1 MANPGFDFYQLD
13 ARLTVAQHEL
23 RNQVRSYVEHVIW
36 PNINPYWER
45 AEFPRELALG
55 LKALPIVGGML
66 HGYGCAA
73 LDPLSLGLVNY
84 ELSRGDGSIGTFF
97 GVHSSLA
104 MGSIGLLGSAEQR
117 ERWLPPMAKMEKIG
131 AFGLTEPLRGS
142 DASHLLT
149 TARREGDFYVLNGA
163 KRWIGN
169 ASIADLL
176 VIWAKD
182 EAGGMGGF
190 VLEQP
195 QDVPGVRIEDIGGKI
210 SKRAIPN
217 ANITLENVRIP
228 LENRLAQSHSF
239 RDIAKVLTLTRYGVA
254 WEAAGLAAGCFE
266 IALKYTQER
275 EQFGR
280 PIAGFQL
287 VQQKLVEMAAELTQ
301 MQLVCF
307 RLAELMTAQELS
319 ESMVAMAKYN
329 NARKARSI
337 AQLAREI
344 LGGNGILLDNHIAR
358 LFTDAEAVYTYE
370 GTNDINLLIVGREI
384 TGINAIFS

>member
-1 MANPGFDFYQLD
+1 
-13 ARLTVAQHEL
+13 
-23 RNQVRSYVEHVIW
+23 
-36 PNINPYWER
+36 
-45 AEFPRELALG
+45 
-55 LKALPIVGGML
+55 
-66 HGYGCAA
+66 
-73 LDPLSLGLVNY
+73 
-84 ELSRGDGSIGTFF
+84 
-97 GVHSSLA
+97 
-104 MGSIGLLGSAEQR
+104 
-117 ERWLPPMAKMEKIG
+117 MAKMEKIG

-149 TARREGDFYVLNGA
+149 TARREGDFYILNGA

-176 VIWAKD
+176 IIWAKD

-195 QDVPGVRIEDIGGKI
+195 KAVPGVRIEDISGKI

-228 LENRLAQSHSF
+228 LENRLVQSHSF

-266 IALKYTQER
+266 IALKYAQER

-287 VQQKLVEMAAELTQ
+287 IQQKLVEMATELTQ

-307 RLAELMTAQELS
+307 RLAELMAAQELS
-319 ESMVAMAKYN
+319 ESMAALAKYN
-329 NARKARSI
+329 NARKARYI
-337 AQLAREI
+337 AQLARET
-344 LGGNGILLDNHIAR
+344 LGGNGILIDNHIAR

-384 TGINAIFS
+384 TGLNAIF

>member
-1 MANPGFDFYQLD
+1 MIYPGFDFYQLNT
-13 ARLTVAQHEL
+13 RLNETQHEL
-23 RNQVRSYVEHVIW
+23 RRQVRNYMEQVVW
-36 PNINPYWER
+36 PQINPYWER

-55 LKALPIVGGML
+55 LKDLPIVGGML
-66 HGYGCAA
+66 AGYGCAA

-104 MGSIGLLGSAEQR
+104 MGSIGLLGSTEQR
-117 ERWLPPMAKMEKIG
+117 ERWLPAMAKMEKIG

-149 TARREGDFYVLNGA
+149 TARRDGDSYILNGA

-169 ASIADLL
+169 ASIAEVLI
-176 VIWAKD
+176 IWAKD

-195 QDVPGVRIEDIGGKI
+195 QTIPGVQIEDIGGKI

-217 ANITLENVRIP
+217 ANITLENVRVSA
-228 LENRLAQSHSF
+228 ENRLAQSHSF
-239 RDIAKVLTLTRYGVA
+239 RDIAKMLTLTRYGVA

-266 IALKYTQER
+266 LALKYTQER
-275 EQFGR
+275 EQFGQ
-280 PIAGFQL
+280 PIASFQL
-287 VQQKLVEMAAELTQ
+287 IQHKLVEMASELTQ

-307 RLAELMTAQELS
+307 RLAELLAARQLS
-319 ESMVAMAKYN
+319 ESMVSMAKYN
-329 NARKARSI
+329 NARKARYI
-337 AQLAREI
+337 AQLARET
-344 LGGNGILLDNHIAR
+344 LGGNGLLIDNHIAR

-384 TGINAIFS
+384 TGLNAIF